1 MYGLS
6 KQEIKHRVKICT
18 DTETELI
25 ELFRRMGSDLGKSFE
40 DFMNNYGDFSDRLN
54 IIYNRT
60 TVKALT
66 SNTPFAR
73 QFDERER
80 ENFSKM
86 IPTTARRLHKYISET
101 DGDIAEIIALS
112 AWLFSPRR
120 AETAARS
127 VTNSLCGCEMFEK
140 MKRRGY
146 KYKEWHTIIDGKERL
161 SHFAMN
167 GKRVP
172 IDEPFIV
179 GGYRMMFPGDITYN
193 PPLKEVINCRC
204 TITPR

>member
-6 KQEIKHRVKICT
+6 KQEIKRRVKICT
-18 DTETELI
+18 DTEAELI

-40 DFMNNYGDFSDRLN
+40 DFMNNYGDFSDGLN
-54 IIYNRT
+54 IIYSRT
-60 TVKALT
+60 TAKALT

-80 ENFSKM
+80 ESFSKM

-127 VTNSLCGCEMFEK
+127 VTNSLCSCEMFEE

-146 KYKEWHTIIDGKERL
+146 KYKGWHTCMDGRERR
-161 SHFAMN
+161 SHAVMN